1 MRARLGMEGTGQAKE
16 EDVNIADREAARGP
30 GTRWFLTVVL
40 CRLLRVSKRVWMTL
54 AALGRL
60 TGSCTCIFQHASRNI
75 CTVL

>member
-30 GTRWFLTVVL
+30 GTRWFLTVV
-40 CRLLRVSKRVWMTL
+40 SKRVWMTL